1 MRPADEQPHPDAGV
15 EEWTCSCW
23 RADGTLGLV
32 TGWRVLHR
40 RGRGWYWWALARAG
54 RPLLHVAEWDVV
66 LRADRLLVK
75 APELWAGSECVAPFE
90 QWTVGNEAYA
100 AALDDPADALDR
112 AYGMPTAVASD
123 LEWYATAAAGAI
135 PAGYRQEGT
144 VHGEVEIAGEPPL
157 ELVEVPAL
165 RTHRWGERLGTEP
178 LDRALA
184 HLGLRVAFAFPDG
197 TVDDRV
203 LTADGWRHR
212 R

>member
-1 MRPADEQPHPDAGV
+1 
-15 EEWTCSCW
+15 
-23 RADGTLGLV
+23 
-32 TGWRVLHR
+32 
-40 RGRGWYWWALARAG
+40 
-54 RPLLHVAEWDVV
+54 VAEWDVV